1 VGALV
6 ESLDPQRLSGVL
18 SAYVDALMPWARQTA
33 QRMIGEVDKRDR
45 AAWRD
50 LGESIST
57 QLHHDIAKTPVG
69 ERMRELLDE
78 QVVLITSIPRQAA
91 QRAHELVLEG
101 LEGGRRAKSVAQEIM
116 RTTEVTKSRAL
127 LIARTET
134 SRTATVLMQARSE
147 AVGATHYRWI
157 TAGDRDVRP
166 GHKAMEGKVC
176 EWANP
181 PLVMEGDPPNR
192 PMHFHPG
199 SVWNCRCYAEP
210 IITDPYEPTVKGRR
224 RQ

>member
-1 VGALV
+1 VGALI

-18 SAYVDALMPWARQTA
+18 SAYVDALMPWARRTA
-33 QRMIGEVDKRDR
+33 EGMIGEVDKRDR

-78 QVVLITSIPRQAA
+78 QVTLITSIPRKAA
-91 QRAHELVLEG
+91 ERAHELVLEG
-101 LEGGRRAKSVAQEIM
+101 LEGSKRAKEVAQEIM

-134 SRTATVLMQARSE
+134 SRTATVLMQARAESVGSAAYIWRTSMDS
-147 AVGATHYRWI
+147 AVRESHR
-157 TAGDRDVRP
+157 
-166 GHKAMEGKVC
+166 KMEGKPVRW
-176 EWANP
+176 ENP
-181 PLVMEGDPPNR
+181 PTLDGMIGHAGEFP
-192 PMHFHPG
+192 
-199 SVWNCRCYAEP
+199 NCRCYCEP
-210 IITDPYEPTVKGRR
+210 IITDPYTPTVRGRR
-224 RQ
+224 R

>member
-18 SAYVDALMPWARQTA
+18 SAYVDALMPWARTTA
-33 QRMIGEVDKRDR
+33 ERMIGEVDKRDR

-69 ERMRELLDE
+69 ERMRELMDE
-78 QVVLITSIPRQAA
+78 QVSLITSIPRKAA
-91 QRAHELVLEG
+91 ERAHELVLEG
-101 LEGGRRAKSVAQEIM
+101 LEGGKRAKEVSQEIM

-127 LIARTET
+127 LIATTET
-134 SRTATVLMQARSE
+134 SRTASVLMEARCE
-147 AVGATHYRWI
+147 AIDAPYYRWR
-157 TAGDRDVRP
+157 TAMDGDVRE
-166 GHKAMEGKVC
+166 GHAVMEGKVC

-181 PLVMEGDPPNR
+181 PAVNEGGR
-192 PMHFHPG
+192 IMHFHPG
-199 SVWNCRCYAEP
+199 CIWRCRCYAEP
-210 IITDPYEPTVKGRR
+210 IISDPYEPTVKGRR
-224 RQ
+224 R